1 MVVWGGEGWGGLGA
15 GAGEGRAGRMDYAP
29 CSGQCCGSRR
39 STPGLQGR
47 RAAASA
53 IGRPFGNWRPYLQR
67 FDSAGALDQ
76 RVMGRRCDE
85 LAESGSRDFCFSTRV
100 GFGSLA
106 EDALPLNNASSLS
119 ILHRL
124 LGTGLGSLASP
135 IGGAAEN
142 AGSSALAGGAP
153 CAANMQCGEFCCLEG
168 AGPKRRR
175 AVYSLE
181 RVHLEPEVPILF
193 LSNNSAPF
201 KHANTNGIYCGAS

>member
-1 MVVWGGEGWGGLGA
+1 MGGQNGL
-15 GAGEGRAGRMDYAP
+15 RP
-29 CSGQCCGSRR
+29 LSGQRCGSRR

-47 RAAASA
+47 RAATSA
-53 IGRPFGNWRPYLQR
+53 IGRPFGNWRPCLQR

-119 ILHRL
+119 ILHRR

-153 CAANMQCGEFCCLEG
+153 CAANMQCGELILSLLER

-175 AVYSLE
+175 CTALKGCIWSRKSSRAV
-181 RVHLEPEVPILF
+181 RRILT
-193 LSNNSAPF
+193 L
-201 KHANTNGIYCGAS
+201 

>member
-1 MVVWGGEGWGGLGA
+1 MSRAVFSPSATPAGGSSAGQLLRENWRFRWGWWFGGVGV
-15 GAGEGRAGRMDYAP
+15 GVGGAGRMDYAP
-29 CSGQCCGSRR
+29 CSGQRCGSRR

-47 RAAASA
+47 RAAAST
-53 IGRPFGNWRPYLQR
+53 IGRPFGNWRPCLQR

-119 ILHRL
+119 ILHRR

-142 AGSSALAGGAP
+142 AGSSALAGAP
-153 CAANMQCGEFCCLEG
+153 CPCHS
-168 AGPKRRR
+168 K
-175 AVYSLE
+175 
-181 RVHLEPEVPILF
+181 
-193 LSNNSAPF
+193 PF
-201 KHANTNGIYCGAS
+201 GGRGRG

>member
-1 MVVWGGEGWGGLGA
+1 MGG
-15 GAGEGRAGRMDYAP
+15 AGRMDYAP
-29 CSGQCCGSRR
+29 CSGQRCGSRR

-53 IGRPFGNWRPYLQR
+53 IGRPFGNWRPCLQR

-119 ILHRL
+119 ILHRR

-142 AGSSALAGGAP
+142 AGSSALAGAP
-153 CAANMQCGEFCCLEG
+153 CAANMQCGEFPVGTRWSQTNALV
-168 AGPKRRR
+168 PN
-175 AVYSLE
+175 VYSPE
-181 RVHLEPEVPILF
+181 RVHLEPEMAIRF
-193 LSNNSAPF
+193 LSNNSAACN
-201 KHANTNGIYCGAS
+201 HVNTNGIYCRAS

>member
-1 MVVWGGEGWGGLGA
+1 MA
-15 GAGEGRAGRMDYAP
+15 RAGRMDYAP

-53 IGRPFGNWRPYLQR
+53 IGRPFGNWRPCLQR

-85 LAESGSRDFCFSTRV
+85 LAESGSRDFCFSGRCS
-100 GFGSLA
+100 GA

-119 ILHRL
+119 ILHRR

-142 AGSSALAGGAP
+142 AGSSALAGAP
-153 CAANMQCGEFCCLEG
+153 CAANMQCGEFCCLER

-175 AVYSLE
+175 AVYSLT
-181 RVHLEPEVPILF
+181 HLEPEVPILF
-193 LSNNSAPF
+193 LSNNSAACN
-201 KHANTNGIYCGAS
+201 HANTNGIYCRAS

>member
-1 MVVWGGEGWGGLGA
+1 
-15 GAGEGRAGRMDYAP
+15 
-29 CSGQCCGSRR
+29 
-39 STPGLQGR
+39 
-47 RAAASA
+47 
-53 IGRPFGNWRPYLQR
+53 
-67 FDSAGALDQ
+67 
-76 RVMGRRCDE
+76 MGRRCDE

-119 ILHRL
+119 ILHRR

-142 AGSSALAGGAP
+142 AGSSALAGAP
-153 CAANMQCGEFCCLEG
+153 CAANMQCGEFCCLER

-175 AVYSLE
+175 AMYSLE

>member
-1 MVVWGGEGWGGLGA
+1 MVVWGGEGWGGVGVGA
-15 GAGEGRAGRMDYAP
+15 GVARAGRMDYAP

-47 RAAASA
+47 RAAAST
-53 IGRPFGNWRPYLQR
+53 IGRPFGNWRPCLQR

-76 RVMGRRCDE
+76 RVMGRRGDE

-119 ILHRL
+119 ILHRR

-135 IGGAAEN
+135 IGGTAEN
-142 AGSSALAGGAP
+142 AGSSALAGAP
-153 CAANMQCGEFCCLEG
+153 CAPSMRAANSVACLER

-175 AVYSLE
+175 CTALKGCIWSRRSRFYS
-181 RVHLEPEVPILF
+181 
-193 LSNNSAPF
+193 
-201 KHANTNGIYCGAS
+201 

>member
-1 MVVWGGEGWGGLGA
+1 MLRIAKEHPWPSGE
-15 GAGEGRAGRMDYAP
+15 
-29 CSGQCCGSRR
+29 
-39 STPGLQGR
+39 T
-47 RAAASA
+47 AAAST
-53 IGRPFGNWRPYLQR
+53 IGRPFGNRRPCLQR

-76 RVMGRRCDE
+76 RVMGRRGDE

-119 ILHRL
+119 ILHRR

-142 AGSSALAGGAP
+142 AGSSALAGAP
-153 CAANMQCGEFCCLEG
+153 CAANMQCGDFCCLSRTRWSQTT
-168 AGPKRRR
+168 P
-175 AVYSLE
+175 VYSLE

-193 LSNNSAPF
+193 LRNNSAACN
-201 KHANTNGIYCGAS
+201 HANTNGIYCGAW

>member
-1 MVVWGGEGWGGLGA
+1 MGVGA
-15 GAGEGRAGRMDYAP
+15 GGGQAGRMDYAP

-47 RAAASA
+47 RAAAST
-53 IGRPFGNWRPYLQR
+53 IGRPFGNWRPCLHR

-119 ILHRL
+119 ILHRR

-142 AGSSALAGGAP
+142 AGSSALAGAP
-153 CAANMQCGEFCCLEG
+153 CAANMQCGELIRSLLER
-168 AGPKRRR
+168 AGPKRHRCTALKGCIWSRR
-175 AVYSLE
+175 WRFDS
-181 RVHLEPEVPILF
+181 
-193 LSNNSAPF
+193 
-201 KHANTNGIYCGAS
+201 